1 MSIKTSKKELMT
13 KIPKKHLPTYYH
25 KLIVESENLYLDNPN
40 QKNLDYLLY
49 LYKIGIEFYS
59 IEDISRVNPL
69 AKRMERLILGHNA
82 YMRERAIEK
91 IKEEVKSRIK
101 KIKEDKETI
110 KKESKLLLDDYKAK
124 EMDNKLKEHSLI
136 EKTLNYQH
144 SLVNKMID
152 GKKEKSYLIRRKTQK
167 SRTLLTDINV
177 LLSNKKF
184 MQAVYKTPRR
194 IESKLITPKNG
205 DSCIRTISFSNTDD
219 KKTKIVTFKKID
231 KSEEFQNIISNFLKQ
246 FVYSY
251 NNYRQEYI
259 NTLLKICDEDYREK
273 VQLNLEYFESMN
285 EFGRMAPDDKGVENV
300 LSTLQVDYINDRNN
314 LDKNTK
320 DKVLSYIEN
329 QSKKEFEDNLS
340 FSSLIS
346 NTISDLLHEV
356 C

>member
-91 IKEEVKSRIK
+91 IKEEVKSRTK

-136 EKTLNYQH
+136 EKILNYQH

-152 GKKEKSYLIRRKTQK
+152 GKKVKSYLIRRKTQK

-219 KKTKIVTFKKID
+219 KKTKIVTFKKKD

-285 EFGRMAPDDKGVENV
+285 EFGRMAPDDKGAENV
-300 LSTLQVDYINDRNN
+300 LSTLQVDYINDRKN

-320 DKVLSYIEN
+320 DKVFSYIEN

-346 NTISDLLHEV
+346 TTISDLLHEV